1 MNKNGI
7 NCLFAAALVASSGS
21 QAIADDSNDP
31 ASIATQSVS
40 AVMDT
45 TGATSSGAA
54 NQSVASSIEPA
65 SATASS
71 AANTSNTTVPDKH
84 SSFVKK
90 LLGVVTGTIV
100 GTPVCMFRKPIEED
114 KSATS
119 DLTGNSD
126 KGRAVVPTLA
136 LWAPFAGVAG
146 VLEAPFCAFN
156 NSLVNY
162 KKPFSKEQFSLA
174 NTGTSTKK
182 EEETPV
188 PQTPVPHTT
197 DAH

>member
-7 NCLFAAALVASSGS
+7 MSLFAAALVASSIS
-21 QAIADDSNDP
+21 QAK
-31 ASIATQSVS
+31 
-40 AVMDT
+40 
-45 TGATSSGAA
+45 ATSIDPG
-54 NQSVASSIEPA
+54 
-65 SATASS
+65 SATAIS
-71 AANTSNTTVPDKH
+71 ANTGQSAPPAKH

-114 KSATS
+114 KSATN
-119 DLTGNSD
+119 DLTGDSD

-174 NTGTSTKK
+174 NTGTSTNK
-182 EEETPV
+182 EEE
-188 PQTPVPHTT
+188 TPVPHTT
-197 DAH
+197 DAR